1 MNAWILASRPKT
13 LPAAIAPV
21 CVGCALGWELM
32 GVFSL
37 WPAACTILSAVA
49 IQIATNF
56 FNDAIDFDKGA
67 DTANRL
73 GPTRATSAGLT
84 SRNGMYLAAV
94 ISLLIAIGFSIP
106 MILERG
112 WMIIVIG
119 IPSIYFSFGYT
130 GGPFP
135 LAYRGMGD
143 LFVLAFFGL
152 IAVSGAVFVQTGTW
166 PLDGLLAGT
175 QIGLLS
181 TVLIAINNLRD
192 VDEDRQSRKM
202 TLAVRF
208 GKTFSRWEI
217 TLLCLLPHL
226 IGLAGW
232 IWLHRPTLAWWT
244 LPVALLGLLISRK
257 VWATEPSRA
266 YNKFLAMGA
275 AQLVLFTGLFVIA
288 CLT

>member
-1 MNAWILASRPKT
+1 MNAWILAARPKT

-21 CVGCALGWELM
+21 CVGCALSWQILNT
-32 GVFSL
+32 FSFWL
-37 WPAACTILSAVA
+37 AVCTLLSAVA

-84 SRNGMYLAAV
+84 SRNGMYLAAF

-112 WMIIVIG
+112 WMIVAIG

-152 IAVSGAVFVQTGTW
+152 IAVSGAVFVQTGAW
-166 PLDGLLAGT
+166 PVEGLLAGT
-175 QIGLLS
+175 QIGFLS

-192 VDEDRQSRKM
+192 VDEDRQSQKM

-208 GKTFSRWEI
+208 GMTFSRWEI
-217 TLLCLLPHL
+217 TLLCLVPHL

-232 IWLHRPTLAWWT
+232 IGLGRPQLAWWP
-244 LPVALLGLLISRK
+244 LPISLLGMLISRK
-257 VWATEPSRA
+257 VWATPPSRS

-275 AQLVLFTGLFVIA
+275 AQLVLFTGLFVVA